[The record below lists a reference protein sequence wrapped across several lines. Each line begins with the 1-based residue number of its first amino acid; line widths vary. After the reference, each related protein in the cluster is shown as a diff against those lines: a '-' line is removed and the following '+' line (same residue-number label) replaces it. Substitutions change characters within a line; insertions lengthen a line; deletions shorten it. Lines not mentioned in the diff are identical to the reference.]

1 MLTGVCNSR
10 LLDQQGIHHGAEK
23 KDAAAPAA
31 GALPHKKKDV
41 AAPAAGAHKKK
52 DVTEPAAGALPHEK
66 KEHHEPAAHTAE
78 EHKGLGEKIKGE
90 FCFLV
95 ADA

>member
-23 KDAAAPAA
+23 KDA
-31 GALPHKKKDV
+31 

-78 EHKGLGEKIKGE
+78 EHKGLGEKIKGK